1 MGITFPSFCYHENT
15 YCIQTCSTFTSSLLD
30 EAMTPNWGGGG
41 GGGDIQDM
49 EKRASQSYQEYLFH
63 LSSSPGDDAQR

>member
-1 MGITFPSFCYHENT
+1 MGITFSSFCYHENT
-15 YCIQTCSTFTSSLLD
+15 YCVQTCSAFTSSLLD
-30 EAMTPNWGGGG
+30 KAMTPNWGG

>member
-1 MGITFPSFCYHENT
+1 MGITFSSFCYHKNT
-15 YCIQTCSTFTSSLLD
+15 YCIQTCSPFTSSLLD
-30 EAMTPNWGGGG
+30 EAMTPNRGG